1 MVSLETWQCC
11 WLFHENQAQKPSRV
25 LSPIGQRSWDA
36 SWRWNTWAWREERAQ
51 AASECHNL
59 EAIENTGGEVHV
71 AITASCNISENAY
84 TDDFRKEGDVMVQMA
99 VHSLLFPEKAE
110 VYDVWKNTSDKYILK
125 GILSSV
131 TSCSPDKEFLLSSA
145 LLRKTGSLESMR
157 RLCQQGLLQYC
168 HGWLKCKDTASQGYF
183 WEPRML
189 WGCDMLSWSTEHLR
203 ALTGFSCLNS
213 SSEAQRV
220 SKPLKYNKQGKCL
233 TCVFSSNYET
243 VSQNS
248 RIFLVKLVK
257 YSLSKPILILTL
269 LLGLWWGVM

>member
-1 MVSLETWQCC
+1 M
-11 WLFHENQAQKPSRV
+11 K
-25 LSPIGQRSWDA
+25 
-36 SWRWNTWAWREERAQ
+36 
-51 AASECHNL
+51 
-59 EAIENTGGEVHV
+59 
-71 AITASCNISENAY
+71 
-84 TDDFRKEGDVMVQMA
+84 
-99 VHSLLFPEKAE
+99 
-110 VYDVWKNTSDKYILK
+110 KNTSDKYILK

-213 SSEAQRV
+213 SYEAQRV

>member
-1 MVSLETWQCC
+1 M
-11 WLFHENQAQKPSRV
+11 K
-25 LSPIGQRSWDA
+25 
-36 SWRWNTWAWREERAQ
+36 
-51 AASECHNL
+51 
-59 EAIENTGGEVHV
+59 
-71 AITASCNISENAY
+71 
-84 TDDFRKEGDVMVQMA
+84 
-99 VHSLLFPEKAE
+99 
-110 VYDVWKNTSDKYILK
+110 KNTSDKYILK

-131 TSCSPDKEFLLSSA
+131 TLRSPDKEFLLSSA

-157 RLCQQGLLQYC
+157 RHCQQGLLQHS
-168 HGWLKCKDTASQGYF
+168 HGWLKCKDTASRGYF
-183 WEPRML
+183 WEPRIL

-213 SSEAQRV
+213 SYEAQRV

-257 YSLSKPILILTL
+257 YDLSKPITSHPNTAFRTMV
-269 LLGLWWGVM
+269 GCNVV